1 MKPVNTFALIPVAY
15 VKNARREPIDD
26 QWESIP
32 SKIVLTDDFP
42 AEAFEGIETFSH
54 LHVIFF
60 FHLDQDDPL
69 ATARHPRNNPDW
81 PKVGIFAQ
89 RNGVRHNKI
98 GLVTVKLLKREG
110 KTLFVE
116 RLDAVDGTPVLDI
129 KPVMH
134 EFQPVGEI
142 RQPDWVSEML
152 KDYW

>member
-1 MKPVNTFALIPVAY
+1 
-15 VKNARREPIDD
+15 
-26 QWESIP
+26 
-32 SKIVLTDDFP
+32 
-42 AEAFEGIETFSH
+42 
-54 LHVIFF
+54 
-60 FHLDQDDPL
+60 
-69 ATARHPRNNPDW
+69 
-81 PKVGIFAQ
+81 
-89 RNGVRHNKI
+89 
-98 GLVTVKLLKREG
+98 LLKREG